1 VPAAGRPL
9 FLPGLSWSGCRG
21 DVLRELS
28 EACRESGLKMGIYI
42 SPWDRND
49 PSYWTPEY
57 ARTLQ
62 SIHDGRYGELFEH
75 WFDGACGEGPTGK
88 RQEYD

>member
-1 VPAAGRPL
+1 MYG
-9 FLPGLSWSGCRG
+9 
-21 DVLRELS
+21 
-28 EACRESGLKMGIYI
+28 
-42 SPWDRND
+42 
-49 PSYWTPEY
+49 TPEY

-62 SIHDGRYGELFEH
+62 SIHDGRYGELLEH